1 MSGHSKWSTIK
12 RKKGAADAKR
22 GKIFSKIIKEL
33 TVAAKDG
40 GDPNTNLRLKSV
52 IDKAK
57 QNNMPADNIE
67 RAIKRGT
74 GEDENAAS
82 FEDIIYEGYGPDGVA
97 ILVEALTDNKNR
109 TAADV
114 RHIFTKH
121 GGKLGKSGAVDYLF
135 TKKGFIQV
143 PKVNVDEDTIYEVA
157 VEAGADEVED
167 AGETWDIYTEWTE
180 MTSVKE
186 AIVGAEL
193 RVDNA
198 EIIQQPS
205 INIKLTGKSAR
216 QMLKMMDMFEDNED
230 VQDAWANFDIDEDEM
245 EAFGG

>member
-205 INIKLTGKSAR
+205 TNIKLTGKSAR